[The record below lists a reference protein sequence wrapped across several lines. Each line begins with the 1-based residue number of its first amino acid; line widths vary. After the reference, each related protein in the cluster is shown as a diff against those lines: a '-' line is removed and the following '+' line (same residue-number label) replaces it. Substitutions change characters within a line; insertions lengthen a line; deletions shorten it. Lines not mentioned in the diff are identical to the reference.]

1 MRQLTLLAALLLLG
15 SFGTGCATLVRGD
28 KQKLAFNTDPA
39 GATVTVDDGK
49 AKQTVTTPATV
60 PLKRK
65 DKYAVEIS
73 KPGFQTVQFDLAA
86 QWDGATIG
94 NVVLPG
100 GSLGAATDRASGA
113 DLQFYK
119 LETIKLT
126 PAASGATTQKLVQ
139 HRGKLYTDEEYQKV
153 LAEEIKYKQSMQQLN

>member
-1 MRQLTLLAALLLLG
+1 MRHFTLLAALVLLG

-39 GATVTVDDGK
+39 GATVTLDDGK

-65 DKYAVEIS
+65 DKYAVEIA
-73 KPGFQTVQFDLAA
+73 KPGFQTLQFDLAA

-94 NVVLPG
+94 NAVLPG
-100 GSLGAATDRASGA
+100 GSIGAATDRASGA

-119 LETIKLT
+119 LETIKLS
-126 PAASGATTQKLVQ
+126 PGSGQQKLVQ
-139 HRGKLYTDEEYQKV
+139 HRGKLYTDAEYQKV
-153 LAEEIKYKQSMQQLN
+153 LAEEIKYKESMQQLN